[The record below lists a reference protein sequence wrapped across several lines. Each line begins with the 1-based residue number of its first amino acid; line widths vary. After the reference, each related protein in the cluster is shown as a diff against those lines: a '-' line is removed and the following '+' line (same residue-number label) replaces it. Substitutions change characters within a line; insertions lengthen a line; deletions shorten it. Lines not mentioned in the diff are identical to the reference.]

1 MMPLP
6 PSTSAHLPAWHTLS
20 VAQALYT
27 LSVET
32 GTGLNQQEAA
42 RRLEQY
48 GRNSL
53 PAPKRRGPWLR
64 LALQFHN
71 PLIYVLLVAGAIT
84 FGLDDYVDAGVI
96 AGVVLINALIGFI
109 QEGKAEKALE
119 AVRAMLASHATVLR
133 EGERHEIDATLLA
146 PGDIV
151 LLESGARVPAD
162 LRLLR
167 VKNLR
172 VNEAALTG
180 ESVPVDKDT
189 VPVADDG
196 SARGCS
202 ATLPAPARASC
213 SR

>member
-1 MMPLP
+1 LDD
-6 PSTSAHLPAWHTLS
+6 ALHTLS
-20 VAQALYT
+20 VTA
-27 LSVET
+27 S
-32 GTGLNQQEAA
+32 TGLSGEEAA

-53 PAPKRRGPWLR
+53 LASKRRGPWLR

-71 PLIYVLLVAGAIT
+71 PLIYVLLIAGAIT
-84 FGLDDYVDAGVI
+84 FWLKDYVDTGVI
-96 AGVVLINALIGFI
+96 VGVVLINAVIGFV

-119 AVRAMLASHATVLR
+119 AVSAMLASRATVLR
-133 EGERHEIDATLLA
+133 EGERHEIDAALLV

-162 LRLLR
+162 LRLVR

-180 ESVPVDKDT
+180 ESVPVDKGT
-189 VPVADDG
+189 EPTA
-196 SARGCS
+196 SS
-202 ATLPAPARASC
+202 LPWKRKRPCCGA
-213 SR
+213 